1 MKTKDEL
8 QCLMSI
14 PNLGQYIGKWIAV
27 VGDEIVAVG
36 DRGQEVF
43 RISKEKYP
51 DKTPMIMKVPED
63 KIMLL

>member
-1 MKTKDEL
+1 MKIKDEL
-8 QCLMSI
+8 KCLMSM

-36 DRGQEVF
+36 DRGQDVF

-51 DKTPMIMKVPED
+51 DETPMIMKVPED